1 MSAWRDVGDEVV
13 FARCSE
19 AGGLLV
25 WLGVNFILYGVMDN
39 LNLTATIVDG
49 LLAGVLFGTGGA
61 VISATL
67 GKTSSS

>member
-1 MSAWRDVGDEVV
+1 MLSPYGDRAPLGFKIGGIV
-13 FARCSE
+13 
-19 AGGLLV
+19 GLLV

-39 LNLTATIVDG
+39 LNLTATIVGG

>member
-1 MSAWRDVGDEVV
+1 
-13 FARCSE
+13 
-19 AGGLLV
+19 
-25 WLGVNFILYGVMDN
+25 MDN

-61 VISATL
+61 VISAAL